1 MPKYTDT
8 AISNE
13 EKCISYDKI
22 YNLDE
27 TEDANY
33 LILVGININGDNEAD
48 IQTFL
53 GAGTYL
59 YSSEKICILQQMRLN
74 MMKII
79 KLLILKQN

>member
-1 MPKYTDT
+1 MNLLERNKLKD
-8 AISNE
+8 ISGDI
-13 EKCISYDKI
+13 KFQVIDWYD
-22 YNLDE
+22 LDE

-59 YSSEKICILQQMRLN
+59 YS
-74 MMKII
+74 
-79 KLLILKQN
+79 

>member
-1 MPKYTDT
+1 MIICLNILIQQYLMKK
-8 AISNE
+8 
-13 EKCISYDKI
+13 KCISYDKI

-59 YSSEKICILQQMRLN
+59 YSSEKKYVYCN
-74 MMKII
+74 K
-79 KLLILKQN
+79 